1 MGQAAYW
8 DFVIEIARRLSEQQS
23 FQPLPRRWVVEVVL
37 TQWTK
42 ADVLTRKA
50 DGHHIVDF
58 DLVARDDDT
67 VDEQQHKL
75 PALLEGGLRQPVLQP
90 LPKGLQ
96 GGCDTGQLLLALR
109 IVAQELLLISQRL
122 HALLYPFLFT
132 RVYCIDLICGEA
144 SQSVASLSPQRALE
158 RGERVCRDWLG

>member
-1 MGQAAYW
+1 MGQAAYR

-50 DGHHIVDF
+50 DGQHIVDF

-67 VDEQQHKL
+67 VNEQQHKL

-90 LPKGLQ
+90 LAKGLQ

-122 HALLYPFLFT
+122 LALLQVAALLVLVEWEDWSCSAFDT
-132 RVYCIDLICGEA
+132 AGEFIM
-144 SQSVASLSPQRALE
+144 
-158 RGERVCRDWLG
+158 LGREPS